1 MFYSTQYQSAQG
13 PLTLVSTDTSLV
25 GLWMEG
31 QKYFAA
37 TMGDQ
42 VVHNSEPPILRQTKT
57 WLDRYF
63 NGEQPDPA
71 ELSLA
76 PAGSDFRQAVWEIL
90 LAIPYG
96 QVTTYGAIAQ
106 LMAQKLGRSTMSS
119 QAVGGAVG
127 HNPISII
134 IPCHRVVGA
143 QGNLTGYARGLDKKI
158 YFLQLEGVQT
168 SKFSIP
174 KKGTALWSIFSTEH
188 KK

>member
-1 MFYSTQYQSAQG
+1 MFYSTQYTSAMG
-13 PLTLVSTDTSLV
+13 NLTLVSTDQSLV
-25 GLWMEG
+25 GLWVED

-37 TMGDQ
+37 TIGNQ
-42 VVHNSEPPILRQTKT
+42 VVHHSEPPILRQTKA

-63 NGEQPDPA
+63 AGEQPGPTT
-71 ELSLA
+71 LSLA
-76 PAGSDFRQAVWEIL
+76 PVGSAFRQAVWKIL

-106 LMAQKLGRSTMSS
+106 IMAQKLGRTTMSS

-143 QGNLTGYARGLDKKI
+143 QGNLTGYAGGLDKKI
-158 YFLQLEGVQT
+158 YLLELEGIDI
-168 SKFSIP
+168 SKFFIP
-174 KKGTALWSIFSTEH
+174 KKGTAL
-188 KK
+188 